1 MDTEASTCPQDS
13 NSTDCLLRTLVQIL
27 NGSQKA
33 DDAKYDWD
41 PITFA
46 FTVIVGA
53 VALLFALVP
62 IIQTI
67 IAPGQGSRT
76 TNRLAIGEKWSKES
90 SRQWNWR
97 QWTYEHTVITP
108 IFRMQTLRK
117 WVQADIDNIKKD
129 IDETNFGSGID
140 EICEERTR
148 YTDPE
153 KHIACQNSTDDKN
166 TEKDSEGLKSA
177 LITIHRYFLPRQT
190 SAHSENW
197 PAATWIDFF
206 HKVGLD
212 RIDPRDDL
220 GRRKVTADYL
230 PSDLVAAPAYAQ
242 IGVIVTAA
250 STTPGWAKWPTDP
263 SSNFPV
269 IFGYGFQFDFR
280 QHPILGVLGA
290 YSQYSKRQQ
299 DQDDPRNIPGI
310 FGLQWLYDKTRAGK
324 DALQKKEEREKLLSY
339 HSLSRLYVAISH
351 SRASIEADR
360 QSLFSAGPNNPL
372 SFINLSTSY
381 HRVEVLRYM
390 LNLSKEDMHSR
401 AQGAFMLDYGGLAHE
416 QYMPIVGLFL
426 ASTPRYVPTLFP
438 TDLLSKRPPLTLL
451 ALNGHFWTNVTRES
465 VKGDDM
471 SDWPMSLQISDWDQN
486 VIQWVNDGMDKLG
499 RVKGEN
505 LEAVFKETKRSIYH
519 HLQCQGVGATK
530 PAVGLKVALHLCMK
544 LLHNDKTFRTWF
556 SKYHP
561 AVAAYLRRIIH
572 LQLQLLDRWFLNSNH
587 NTSSTQSRAIRIC
600 NTTLALT
607 LADEKAPKKDDSTSP
622 VPDELDQT
630 VWHLHSNT
638 LEWIEDLMNSIGLT
652 PETLEG
658 TRSDWKPERS
668 FDVKNRSIKNTGAQE
683 EDSEEILVP
692 LAAQMKPRDKDL
704 KYLACAHYNK
714 KWELLNTHQML
725 DRLDKV
731 ASSRADSSYRK
742 RRFQQRDGGD
752 VANEK
757 TTDDMII
764 FRCILIALLFQ
775 TAPDNAALIKSGV
788 WEQVVAIV

>member
-1 MDTEASTCPQDS
+1 MDTDISTCPQDS

-62 IIQTI
+62 IVQTI

-97 QWTYEHTVITP
+97 QWTYEYTVITP
-108 IFRMQTLRK
+108 IFRLQALRK
-117 WVQADIDNIKKD
+117 WVQADIDNIKTD
-129 IDETNFGSGID
+129 SDETNFGSDID

-148 YTDPE
+148 HTDLE
-153 KHIACQNSTDDKN
+153 KHIACPNSTDDKN

-177 LITIHRYFLPRQT
+177 LITILRYFLPRQT
-190 SAHSENW
+190 STHSENR

-299 DQDDPRNIPGI
+299 DQDDSRNIPGI
-310 FGLQWLYDKTRAGK
+310 FGLQWLYDKTKAGK

-339 HSLSRLYVAISH
+339 HSLSRLKVAISH

-360 QSLFSAGPNNPL
+360 QSLFSTGPDDPL
-372 SFINLSTSY
+372 SVINLSTSH
-381 HRVEVLRYM
+381 HRVEALRYM
-390 LNLSKEDMHSR
+390 LKLSKEDMHSR
-401 AQGAFMLDYGGLAHE
+401 AQGAFMLDYGGLSHE

-471 SDWPMSLQISDWDQN
+471 SDWPVSLQTSDWDQN

-499 RVKGEN
+499 RVKVSGSGRNEASCWPQGCTSSMHEAASQRQDLSN
-505 LEAVFKETKRSIYH
+505 LVFQISSSSRGILE
-519 HLQCQGVGATK
+519 
-530 PAVGLKVALHLCMK
+530 
-544 LLHNDKTFRTWF
+544 
-556 SKYHP
+556 
-561 AVAAYLRRIIH
+561 RRIIH

-652 PETLEG
+652 PETLES
-658 TRSDWKPERS
+658 TRSDWEPEKS
-668 FDVKNRSIKNTGAQE
+668 FDVKNRSIQNTGTQE
-683 EDSEEILVP
+683 EDSDEILVP

-704 KYLACAHYNK
+704 KYLAGAHYNK

-764 FRCILIALLFQ
+764 FRCILIVLLFQ

>member
-1 MDTEASTCPQDS
+1 MDTETSPCPQDS

-27 NGSQKA
+27 DGAQKA

-62 IIQTI
+62 IVQTI

-90 SRQWNWR
+90 TRKWNWH
-97 QWTYEHTVITP
+97 QWTFEYTVITP
-108 IFRMQTLRK
+108 IFRMQNLRK
-117 WVQADIDNIKKD
+117 WVQADIDNIEKD
-129 IDETNFGSGID
+129 YDKNNFGSDID

-148 YTDPE
+148 NSDPE
-153 KHIACQNSTDDKN
+153 KHIACQNSIDDKD

-177 LITIHRYFLPRQT
+177 LITILRYFLPQQT
-190 SAHSENW
+190 SVHSENR

-212 RIDPRDDL
+212 KIDPRDDL

-290 YSQYSKRQQ
+290 YSQYSKRYQ
-299 DQDDPRNIPGI
+299 DQDGSRNLPGI
-310 FGLQWLYDKTRAGK
+310 FGLQWLYDKTKTGK
-324 DALQKKEEREKLLSY
+324 ETLRKKENREKLLAY
-339 HSLSRLYVAISH
+339 HSLSRLRVAISH
-351 SRASIEADR
+351 SRATIEADR
-360 QSLFSAGPNNPL
+360 QSLFSVEPNSPL
-372 SFINLSTSY
+372 SIINLNTSQ
-381 HRVEVLRYM
+381 HRVEVLRFM
-390 LNLSKEDMHSR
+390 LDLSKKDMDSG
-401 AQGAFMLDYGGLAHE
+401 AQGAFMLDYGDLSHE

-426 ASTPRYVPTLFP
+426 ATTPRYTPTLFP
-438 TDLLSKRPPLTLL
+438 TDLLSKRPPLTTL

-465 VKGDDM
+465 
-471 SDWPMSLQISDWDQN
+471 
-486 VIQWVNDGMDKLG
+486 
-499 RVKGEN
+499 
-505 LEAVFKETKRSIYH
+505 
-519 HLQCQGVGATK
+519 CQGVGATK
-530 PAVGLKVALHLCMK
+530 PAVGLKVVLHLCMK
-544 LLHNDKTFRTWF
+544 LLHNDETFRTWF

-572 LQLQLLDRWFLNSNH
+572 LQLQLLDRWFLKSSH
-587 NTSSTQSRAIRIC
+587 NTASIQSRAIRIC
-600 NTTLALT
+600 NTTLVLM
-607 LADEKAPKKDDSTSP
+607 LAEEKAPRKDDSISS
-622 VPDELDQT
+622 VLDEPDQT
-630 VWHLHSNT
+630 VWHLHSHT

-652 PETLEG
+652 SETLDG

-668 FDVKNRSIKNTGAQE
+668 FDAKRHSIKNTGTQE
-683 EDSEEILVP
+683 EDSDEILVP

-742 RRFQQRDGGD
+742 RRFHQRDGGD
-752 VANEK
+752 EANEK

>member
-13 NSTDCLLRTLVQIL
+13 NSTDCLLRNLVQIL
-27 NGSQKA
+27 NGAQKS
-33 DDAKYDWD
+33 DDSKYDWD

-62 IIQTI
+62 IVQTI

-97 QWTYEHTVITP
+97 QWTYEYTVITP

-117 WVQADIDNIKKD
+117 WVEADIDNIKKEYD
-129 IDETNFGSGID
+129 GTIPGSDID
-140 EICEERTR
+140 EICGERTR

-153 KHIACQNSTDDKN
+153 KHIACQNTIDDKN
-166 TEKDSEGLKSA
+166 TEKDSEG
-177 LITIHRYFLPRQT
+177 
-190 SAHSENW
+190 
-197 PAATWIDFF
+197 
-206 HKVGLD
+206 
-212 RIDPRDDL
+212 
-220 GRRKVTADYL
+220 
-230 PSDLVAAPAYAQ
+230 DLVAAPAYAQ

-299 DQDDPRNIPGI
+299 DQDDSRNIPGI
-310 FGLQWLYDKTRAGK
+310 FGLQWLYDKTKAGK
-324 DALQKKEEREKLLSY
+324 DALQKKDKREKLLSY
-339 HSLSRLYVAISH
+339 HSLSRLHAAISH
-351 SRASIEADR
+351 SRAAIEADR

-372 SFINLSTSY
+372 SVINLSNSH

-390 LNLSKEDMHSR
+390 LKLSMADMHSG
-401 AQGAFMLDYGGLAHE
+401 AQGGFMLDYGGLSHE

-426 ASTPRYVPTLFP
+426 ATTPRYVPTLFP

-465 VKGDDM
+465 IKGDDM
-471 SDWPMSLQISDWDQN
+471 SDWPVSLQTSDWDQN
-486 VIQWVNDGMDKLG
+486 VIQWVNDGMNELG
-499 RVKGEN
+499 RVKGET
-505 LEAVFKETKRSIYH
+505 LEAVFMETKRSIYH
-519 HLQCQGVGATK
+519 QLQCQGAGATK
-530 PAVGLKVALHLCMK
+530 PAVGLKIVLHLCMK

-572 LQLQLLDRWFLNSNH
+572 LQLQLLDRWFLNPNH
-587 NTSSTQSRAIRIC
+587 NTSSTHSRAIRIC
-600 NTTLALT
+600 NTTLVLM

-658 TRSDWKPERS
+658 TRSDWKPEKS
-668 FDVKNRSIKNTGAQE
+668 FDVKNRSIKNTGNQE

>member
-1 MDTEASTCPQDS
+1 MELALMDIRVYCYYS
-13 NSTDCLLRTLVQIL
+13 
-27 NGSQKA
+27 
-33 DDAKYDWD
+33 Y
-41 PITFA
+41 
-46 FTVIVGA
+46 
-53 VALLFALVP
+53 
-62 IIQTI
+62 
-67 IAPGQGSRT
+67 
-76 TNRLAIGEKWSKES
+76 
-90 SRQWNWR
+90 
-97 QWTYEHTVITP
+97 
-108 IFRMQTLRK
+108 
-117 WVQADIDNIKKD
+117 
-129 IDETNFGSGID
+129 
-140 EICEERTR
+140 
-148 YTDPE
+148 
-153 KHIACQNSTDDKN
+153 
-166 TEKDSEGLKSA
+166 
-177 LITIHRYFLPRQT
+177 LPQT
-190 SAHSENW
+190 SAHSENR

-299 DQDDPRNIPGI
+299 DQDDSRNIPGI
-310 FGLQWLYDKTRAGK
+310 FGLQWLYDKTKA
-324 DALQKKEEREKLLSY
+324 
-339 HSLSRLYVAISH
+339 AIK
-351 SRASIEADR
+351 ADR
-360 QSLFSAGPNNPL
+360 QSLFNTRPDDPL
-372 SFINLSTSY
+372 SVINLSTSH

-390 LNLSKEDMHSR
+390 LKLSKEDMHSR
-401 AQGAFMLDYGGLAHE
+401 AQGAFMLDYGGLSHE

-471 SDWPMSLQISDWDQN
+471 SDWPMSLQTSDWDQN

-499 RVKGEN
+499 RVKGET
-505 LEAVFKETKRSIYH
+505 LEAVFKETKRSIIH
-519 HLQCQGVGATK
+519 RLQCQGVGATK
-530 PAVGLKVALHLCMK
+530 PAVGLKVVLHLCMK

-561 AVAAYLRRIIH
+561 AVAAYLRHIIH

-630 VWHLHSNT
+630 VWHIHSNT

-652 PETLEG
+652 PETLES
-658 TRSDWKPERS
+658 TRSDWEPEKS
-668 FDVKNRSIKNTGAQE
+668 FDVKNHSIQNTGTQE
-683 EDSEEILVP
+683 EDSDEVLVP

-704 KYLACAHYNK
+704 KYLAGAHYNK